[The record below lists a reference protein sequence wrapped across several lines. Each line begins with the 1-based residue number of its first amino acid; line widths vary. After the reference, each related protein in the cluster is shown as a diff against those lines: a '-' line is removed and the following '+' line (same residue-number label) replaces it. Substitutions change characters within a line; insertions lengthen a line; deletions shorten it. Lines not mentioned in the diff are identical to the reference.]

1 MLARTIPVRA
11 EKRDLQVLREAG
23 EVIFDNRNTQRYT
36 LSMKLSTA
44 EQVATK
50 IKCSKCTV
58 HRWALRLNVG
68 RLYGITRLFSDADI
82 SKIKSHVQ
90 QTAGN
95 PDWIASK
102 KTAKTRLKRG

>member
-1 MLARTIPVRA
+1 MVRML
-11 EKRDLQVLREAG
+11 
-23 EVIFDNRNTQRYT
+23 IFDNRNTQRYT
-36 LSMKLSTA
+36 DRMKLSTA
-44 EQVATK
+44 EQVATR

-68 RLYGITRLFSDADI
+68 RLYGITRLFSDSDV

-95 PDWIASK
+95 PDWINSK
-102 KTAKTRLKRG
+102 KPAKTRVKRGG